1 MVRDRAIAGA
11 PVAGLAERSEEVTPV
26 PVFDVA
32 IAGGGI
38 VGATVACALRG
49 SGLKVVVIEALPQAT
64 AARQAQAYAF
74 SLLSGRIF
82 RGLGLWET
90 VRSRLETFTRI
101 RLSDGDWPDV
111 VDFEPADLGT
121 GELGYVAE
129 HSVLLSAL
137 QKALNDAPNVT
148 WLCPAAVTSVAYGDE
163 WAEVAIAPKAE
174 LMGELTSDRGDTL
187 PQKLRAK
194 LVVGADGG
202 RSPLREAAGIGTR
215 GWGYWQSCIVAAVR
229 PERHHDQ
236 VAYERFQASGPFAI
250 LPLGDTC
257 RIVWTAPHAEAE
269 ALAALDDGQF
279 LVELERRFGPQM
291 GKLTLLGRRYTFPVR
306 LMQSDRYC
314 RPRLALVGEAAHNCH
329 PVGGQGLNLGI
340 RDAAALAETIQ
351 AAIARGE
358 DIGSVAVL
366 RRYDR
371 WRRWGNWTI
380 LCFTDLL
387 DRLFSNQ
394 IWPLMAV
401 RRLGIFA
408 LKRIKPL
415 KVFALKLMTGL
426 LGRLPALAR

>member
-1 MVRDRAIAGA
+1 MVRDRAIAVA
-11 PVAGLAERSEEVTPV
+11 PVTGLDGKPEGEGSM

-49 SGLKVVVIEALPQAT
+49 SGLKVAVIEALPQAT

-90 VRSRLETFTRI
+90 VRSRLERFTRI

-111 VDFEPADLGT
+111 VEFEPADLGT
-121 GELGYVAE
+121 AELGYVAE

-137 QKALNDAPNVT
+137 QNALNESPEIT
-148 WLCPAAVTSVAYGDE
+148 WLCPAAVTSVTYGE
-163 WAEVAIAPKAE
+163 EFAEVAIAPNAE
-174 LMGELTSDRGDTL
+174 LMGDRGETL

-194 LVVGADGG
+194 LVVAADGG

-229 PERHHDQ
+229 PERPHDQ

-257 RIVWTAPHAEAE
+257 RIVWTAPHAEAK
-269 ALAALDDGQF
+269 ALAALEDDQF

-291 GKLTLLGRRYTFPVR
+291 GKLTLLGRRYTFTVR

-340 RDAAALAETIQ
+340 RDAAALAEIIQ
-351 AAIARGE
+351 TAIARGE

-380 LCFTDLL
+380 LCFTDVL

-415 KVFALKLMTGL
+415 KIFSLKLMTGL

>member
-1 MVRDRAIAGA
+1 MLLDRAIAGA
-11 PVAGLAERSEEVTPV
+11 PAAGLAERSEEVTPV

-90 VRSRLETFTRI
+90 MRSRLETFTRI

-121 GELGYVAE
+121 AELGYVAE

-137 QKALNDAPNVT
+137 QSALNDAPEIT
-148 WLCPAAVTSVAYGDE
+148 WLCPAAVTAVAYGDE

-174 LMGELTSDRGDTL
+174 LNGETL

-194 LVVGADGG
+194 LVVAADGG

-269 ALAALDDGQF
+269 ALAALNDDQF
-279 LVELERRFGPQM
+279 LAQLERRFGPQM

-351 AAIARGE
+351 TAIARGE
-358 DIGSVAVL
+358 DIGSMAVL
-366 RRYDR
+366 QRYDR
-371 WRRWGNWTI
+371 WRRWGNLTI